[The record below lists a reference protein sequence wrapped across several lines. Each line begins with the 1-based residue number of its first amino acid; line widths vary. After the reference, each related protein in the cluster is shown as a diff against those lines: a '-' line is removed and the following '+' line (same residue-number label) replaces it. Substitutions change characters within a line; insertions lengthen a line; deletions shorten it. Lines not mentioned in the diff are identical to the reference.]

1 MALARSGFKMKSF
14 KAIFG
19 VAVVVIVFLLV
30 AKLFPVYLANFQ
42 FQDQLNSIS
51 RLAAYS
57 PTVKTDD
64 DIRHL
69 VDEQVK
75 DIGIPLK
82 PEEIHVFHQGPTVI
96 IWADYSVHV
105 DFPTHPMDL
114 KFHPAAKNGEKIDP
128 SAVPQFQ

>member
-1 MALARSGFKMKSF
+1 MKSF
-14 KAIFG
+14 KAILG
-19 VAVVVIVFLLV
+19 VGTVVIVFLVV
-30 AKLFPVYLANFQ
+30 AKLFPVYLASYQ
-42 FQDQLNSIS
+42 FQDQINSIS

-57 PTVKTDD
+57 YTIKSDD

-75 DIGIPLK
+75 DIGIPLRS
-82 PEEIHVFHQGPTVI
+82 EDIHVIRQPNMVV
-96 IWADYSVHV
+96 IWADYTVHV

-114 KFHPAAKNGEKIDP
+114 KFHPAARNGEKIEP

>member
-1 MALARSGFKMKSF
+1 MRTL
-14 KAIFG
+14 KAVMG
-19 VAVVVIVFLLV
+19 VAVVVVVFLLV
-30 AKLFPVYLANFQ
+30 AKLFPVYLASYQ
-42 FQDQLNSIS
+42 FQDQINSIS

-69 VDEQVK
+69 VDEQVR

-82 PEEIHVFHQGPTVI
+82 PEEIHVFRQGQTVI

-114 KFHPAAKNGEKIDP
+114 KFHPAAKNGEKIEP
-128 SAVPQFQ
+128 SAVPQNQ

>member
-1 MALARSGFKMKSF
+1 MRTL
-14 KAIFG
+14 KAVMG
-19 VAVVVIVFLLV
+19 VAVVVVVFLLIV
-30 AKLFPVYLANFQ
+30 KLFPVYLASYQ
-42 FQDQLNSIS
+42 FQDQINSIS

-57 PTVKTDD
+57 PTVKSDD

-69 VDEQVK
+69 VDEQVR

-82 PEEIHVFHQGPTVI
+82 PEEIHVFRQGSTVI

-114 KFHPAAKNGEKIDP
+114 KFHPAAKNGEKIEP
-128 SAVPQFQ
+128 SAVPQNQ

>member
-1 MALARSGFKMKSF
+1 MKSF
-14 KAIFG
+14 RAIFG
-19 VAVVVIVFLLV
+19 VIVVVAVFVLV
-30 AKLFPVYLANFQ
+30 AKLFPVYLANYQ
-42 FQDQLNSIS
+42 FQDQINSIS

-57 PTVKTDD
+57 PTVKTED

-82 PEEIHVFHQGPTVI
+82 SEEIHVFHQGQTVI
-96 IWADYSVHV
+96 IWADYTVHV

-114 KFHPAAKNGEKIDP
+114 KFHPAARNGEKIDP
-128 SAVPQFQ
+128 STVPQFQ